1 MILSSKPSKRVW
13 PLPINCGSKV
23 PARSRGTTDP
33 PSPSSRNTLLALTL
47 DPPFTILGQP
57 RFGALP
63 VATVAAA
70 PASRV
75 ALLVAK
81 MIGQL
86 RPEGTFNQRF
96 LQSPEQAVI
105 ARQILRLLVTR
116 KQLIQKFRRQCR
128 GRRHVS
134 SFAKGKLT
142 ETCLHKIT
150 DTLPLPA

>member
-13 PLPINCGSKV
+13 PLPIV
-23 PARSRGTTDP
+23 
-33 PSPSSRNTLLALTL
+33 
-47 DPPFTILGQP
+47 GQP
-57 RFGALP
+57 RFGAPP

-96 LQSPEQAVI
+96 LQSPEQSVI
-105 ARQILRLLVTR
+105 ARQILGLLVTR
-116 KQLIQKFRRQCR
+116 KQLIQKFRCQCR

-134 SFAKGKLT
+134 SFQKVNSQKPAYTRLLT
-142 ETCLHKIT
+142 PSGA
-150 DTLPLPA
+150 DSPRPRQ